1 MFSFF
6 KKEKWALVKS
16 FKIDR
21 SVYRG
26 AYVYHIHLFESDSGK
41 RKADFYVDGEKYNI
55 DKKDSW
61 LKTQDIYQLKVYRWL
76 QGRMDPEIPRYDQI
90 PEEDTANFLKGT
102 V

>member
-6 KKEKWALVKS
+6 KKEKWALVKT

-21 SVYRG
+21 QVHIGS
-26 AYVYHIHLFESDSGK
+26 YVYHIHLFESASGK
-41 RKADFYVDGEKYNI
+41 RKAEYLFDGNKYDI
-55 DKKDSW
+55 GKKDAW

-76 QGRMDPEIPRYDQI
+76 EGRMDPDIIRYDQI
-90 PEEDTANFLKGT
+90 PEEDTANYLKGK